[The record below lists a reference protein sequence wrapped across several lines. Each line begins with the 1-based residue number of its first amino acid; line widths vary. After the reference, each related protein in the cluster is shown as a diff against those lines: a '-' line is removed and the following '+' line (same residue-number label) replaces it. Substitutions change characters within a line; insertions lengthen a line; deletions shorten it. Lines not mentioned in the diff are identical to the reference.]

1 MSIWRAYIDFCQRN
15 GRRLMVGVGLV
26 TLLAV
31 GIASQLGI
39 QADLA
44 RLLPASAPSVVG
56 LEQLEEA
63 YGGHIGR
70 LTVVLDA
77 DERLEEP
84 GPKLRELADRLDRRL
99 STLEDV
105 TRVESRRPVEYFER
119 HRLLYADLDDL
130 RRAGQRLDE
139 RLQWE
144 KARQNPLFIGLGEEE
159 PPQIDPSEFGADY
172 RELAPSAYYINKRGD
187 ALALFIYP
195 SFPAAQLDRSQ
206 QLVDRV
212 EEVVRDELGAHVE
225 SEQSVA
231 FGLTGRY
238 KKRIDLQ
245 SMLRRDLTVSTALAL
260 ALILGFLFFFLRSFR
275 GTLVVLVPLVTG
287 TIWAFAWAQ
296 LVFGSLNIMTAFLGA
311 VLLGLGVDYGIHL
324 YSRYHHVAPD
334 EDVVGA
340 LVETLV
346 TTGRANLFAALTTA
360 VALGSLL
367 VSEFQAFLEFGAI
380 ALGGLLLIL
389 IAYFILFP
397 CIVLWAHEHH
407 QELPPPASGA
417 LSAKLSQ
424 RLLRGTPRQVGRR
437 LGRYSTAVRVAL
449 VALVVVASVGLP
461 QMGFERDFSAI
472 QSTSAPSWRLDKQVN
487 ALLGRSQTPAVV
499 LTDSEQQAET
509 LASRLRREVAKQP
522 EGYTVDQVISLASFV
537 PDRQS
542 EKLDVLD
549 ALRRRLEGLPESAR
563 TDKLQSLL
571 TEIER
576 VLAAGRVRAEDLPSE
591 VRVPFS
597 RKDTDKNAVVL
608 IFPAI
613 TLSDMDEVED
623 YAEFL
628 RDLPAVDGRSYDAI
642 SDALLLSDIVTMAE
656 RDAYWML
663 GITITGLV
671 LLSVLAFRDRRLVGL
686 QLAISAV
693 AILVAIGINGL
704 FGVDF
709 NFMNILVLPIWLGL
723 GVDAAFHLLIHVEN
737 GHDLRPHITVGL
749 AVSASY
755 LTSMIGFATLLL
767 ARHNGLMSLGQVAV
781 FGLGSILLINLLV
794 QMSLVAGEH
803 ATRHS
808 TDRSEP

>member
-1 MSIWRAYIDFCQRN
+1 MSPWRAYIDFCRRH
-15 GRRLMVGVGLV
+15 GRWLMVGVGLV
-26 TLLAV
+26 TLLAA
-31 GIASQLGI
+31 GIASQLSI

-44 RLLPASAPSVVG
+44 RLLPGSAPSVVG
-56 LEQLEEA
+56 LERLEKA
-63 YGGHIGR
+63 YGGQIGR

-84 GPKLRELADRLDRRL
+84 APKLRALADRLDRRL

-105 TRVESRRPVEYFER
+105 TRVESRRPVEFFER
-119 HRLLYADLDDL
+119 HRLLYADLEDL
-130 RRAGQRLDE
+130 RRAHQRLDE
-139 RLQWE
+139 RMEWE
-144 KARQNPLFIGLGEEE
+144 KARRHPLFIGVGDEE
-159 PPQIDPSEFGADY
+159 PPQISPSEFADEY
-172 RELAPSAYYINKRGD
+172 RALAPSTYYINQRGD

-206 QLVDRV
+206 RLVDRV
-212 EEVVRDELGAHVE
+212 EAVLRDELGADLE
-225 SEQSVA
+225 AGQSVDV
-231 FGLTGRY
+231 GLTGRY

-245 SMLRRDLTVSTALAL
+245 SMLRRDLTVSTSLAL
-260 ALILGFLFFFLRSFR
+260 VLILGFLFFFLRSFR
-275 GTLVVLVPLVTG
+275 GTLVVLVPLITG

-324 YSRYHHVAPD
+324 YSRYHHVAND
-334 EDVVGA
+334 GDVVGA

-346 TTGRANLFAALTTA
+346 TSGRANLFAALTTA

-397 CIVLWAHEHH
+397 CIVLWAHQHH

-417 LSAKLSQ
+417 LSARLSQ
-424 RLLRGTPRQVGRR
+424 RLSRGSPRQAGRR
-437 LGRYSTAVRVAL
+437 LGRYSTAVRAAL
-449 VALVVVASVGLP
+449 IAVVVVASVGLP

-472 QSTSAPSWRLDKQVN
+472 QSTSAPSWQLDKQVN

-499 LTDSEQQAET
+499 LTDSEEQAET
-509 LASRLRREVAKQP
+509 LAKRLRREVAKQP

-542 EKLDVLD
+542 EKIDVLD
-549 ALRRRLEGLPESAR
+549 TLRRRLEGLPEGAR
-563 TDKLQSLL
+563 TAKLQSFLS
-571 TEIER
+571 EIDR
-576 VLAAGRVRAEDLPSE
+576 VLASGRVRAEDLPRE
-591 VRVPFS
+591 IRMPFS
-597 RKDTDKNAVVL
+597 RKDTGENAVVL

-623 YAEFL
+623 YAELL
-628 RDLPAVDGRSYDAI
+628 RELPAVDGHSYDAI
-642 SDALLLSDIVTMAE
+642 SDALLLSDIVVMAE

-663 GITITGLV
+663 GVTIAGLI
-671 LLSVLAFRDRRLVGL
+671 LLSVLAFRDRRFVGL
-686 QLAISAV
+686 QLAITAV
-693 AILVAIGINGL
+693 AILVAVGINGL
-704 FGVDF
+704 LGVDF
-709 NFMNILVLPIWLGL
+709 NFMNILVLPIWIGL
-723 GVDAAFHLLIHVEN
+723 GVDAAFHLLMHVED

-749 AVSASY
+749 AVAAGY

-781 FGLGSILLINLLV
+781 IGLGSILLINLLV
-794 QMSLVAGEH
+794 QMSQVLG
-803 ATRHS
+803 S
-808 TDRSEP
+808 TNP